1 MLSLK
6 AKDSIFLSQKNFL
19 FSSPPFPLFCGM
31 QRSAAQ
37 VAENGGLQMEEAL
50 RLSYEEDTVIAEI
63 GGEIDHHRAVS
74 VRSQIDEALF
84 KKMPKKLVIDVGR
97 VDFMDSSGLGLI
109 MGRLA
114 KAKEIGATL
123 ILKNPSA
130 RVTRMIKMAGLDRV
144 IQTTKT

>member
-1 MLSLK
+1 
-6 AKDSIFLSQKNFL
+6 
-19 FSSPPFPLFCGM
+19 
-31 QRSAAQ
+31 
-37 VAENGGLQMEEAL
+37 MEEAL
-50 RLSYEEDTVIAEI
+50 RLSYTEDTVIAEI

-84 KKMPKKLVIDVGR
+84 MRMPKRLVIDIGR

-114 KAKEIGATL
+114 KAKEIDASL
-123 ILKNPSA
+123 VLRNPSA
-130 RVTRMIKMAGLDRV
+130 RVMRMLKMAGLDRV

>member
-1 MLSLK
+1 
-6 AKDSIFLSQKNFL
+6 
-19 FSSPPFPLFCGM
+19 
-31 QRSAAQ
+31 
-37 VAENGGLQMEEAL
+37 MEEAL

-123 ILKNPSA
+123 ILKNPSV

-144 IQTTKT
+144 IQTTKN

>member
-1 MLSLK
+1 
-6 AKDSIFLSQKNFL
+6 
-19 FSSPPFPLFCGM
+19 
-31 QRSAAQ
+31 
-37 VAENGGLQMEEAL
+37 MEEAL
-50 RLSYEEDTVIAEI
+50 RLSYREDTVIAEI

-84 KKMPKKLVIDVGR
+84 AKMPKKLIIDIGK

-114 KAKEIGATL
+114 KTKEIGASL
-123 ILKNPSA
+123 ILQNPSA
-130 RVTRMIKMAGLDRV
+130 RVTRMLKMAGLDRI

>member
-1 MLSLK
+1 
-6 AKDSIFLSQKNFL
+6 
-19 FSSPPFPLFCGM
+19 
-31 QRSAAQ
+31 
-37 VAENGGLQMEEAL
+37 MEEAL

-84 KKMPKKLVIDVGR
+84 KKMPKKLVIDIGR

-114 KAKEIGATL
+114 KTKEIGASL
-123 ILKNPSA
+123 VLRNPSA

>member
-1 MLSLK
+1 
-6 AKDSIFLSQKNFL
+6 
-19 FSSPPFPLFCGM
+19 
-31 QRSAAQ
+31 
-37 VAENGGLQMEEAL
+37 MEEAL

-84 KKMPKKLVIDVGR
+84 KRMPKKLIIDIGH

-114 KAKEIGATL
+114 KAKEIGTGL
-123 ILKNPSA
+123 MLRNPSA
-130 RVTRMIKMAGLDRV
+130 RVMRMLKMAGLDRI
-144 IQTTKT
+144 IQTIKT

>member
-1 MLSLK
+1 
-6 AKDSIFLSQKNFL
+6 
-19 FSSPPFPLFCGM
+19 
-31 QRSAAQ
+31 
-37 VAENGGLQMEEAL
+37 MEEAL
-50 RLSYEEDTVIAEI
+50 RLSYTEDTVIAEI

-84 KKMPKKLVIDVGR
+84 MRMPKKLVIDIVR

-114 KAKEIGATL
+114 KAKEIDASL
-123 ILKNPSA
+123 VLRNPSA
-130 RVTRMIKMAGLDRV
+130 RVMRMLKMAGLDRV

>member
-37 VAENGGLQMEEAL
+37 AAENGGLQMEEAL

-84 KKMPKKLVIDVGR
+84 TRMPKNLVIDVGR

-123 ILKNPSA
+123 ILRNPST
-130 RVTRMIKMAGLDRV
+130 RVTRMLKMAGLDRI

>member
-1 MLSLK
+1 
-6 AKDSIFLSQKNFL
+6 
-19 FSSPPFPLFCGM
+19 
-31 QRSAAQ
+31 
-37 VAENGGLQMEEAL
+37 MEEAL

-84 KKMPKKLVIDVGR
+84 KKMPKKLIIDIGR

-114 KAKEIGATL
+114 KAKEIGASL
-123 ILKNPSA
+123 ILRNPSA
-130 RVTRMIKMAGLDRV
+130 RVMRMLKMAGLDRV
-144 IQTTKT
+144 IQTIKT

>member
-1 MLSLK
+1 
-6 AKDSIFLSQKNFL
+6 
-19 FSSPPFPLFCGM
+19 
-31 QRSAAQ
+31 
-37 VAENGGLQMEEAL
+37 MEEAL
-50 RLSYEEDTVIAEI
+50 RLSYTEDTVIAEI

-84 KKMPKKLVIDVGR
+84 TRMPKKLIIDIGR

-114 KAKEIGATL
+114 KAKEIDATL
-123 ILKNPSA
+123 VLRNPSA
-130 RVTRMIKMAGLDRV
+130 RVMRMIKMAGLDRI

>member
-1 MLSLK
+1 
-6 AKDSIFLSQKNFL
+6 
-19 FSSPPFPLFCGM
+19 
-31 QRSAAQ
+31 
-37 VAENGGLQMEEAL
+37 MEEAL

-84 KKMPKKLVIDVGR
+84 AKMPKKLIIDIGR

-114 KAKEIGATL
+114 KAKEIGAAL
-123 ILKNPSA
+123 ILRNPSA
-130 RVTRMIKMAGLDRV
+130 RVMKMLKMAGLDRV
-144 IQTTKT
+144 IQTMKT

>member
-1 MLSLK
+1 
-6 AKDSIFLSQKNFL
+6 
-19 FSSPPFPLFCGM
+19 
-31 QRSAAQ
+31 
-37 VAENGGLQMEEAL
+37 MEEAL

-84 KKMPKKLVIDVGR
+84 KRMPKKLIIDIGH

-114 KAKEIGATL
+114 KAKEIGTVL
-123 ILKNPSA
+123 MLRNPSA
-130 RVTRMIKMAGLDRV
+130 RVMRMLKMAGLDRI
-144 IQTTKT
+144 IQTIKT